1 MDSILKK
8 RIVPGY
14 CDRSHNGVSD
24 YGAGCRYR

>member
-8 RIVPGY
+8 GLFLVTS
-14 CDRSHNGVSD
+14 DRSHNGVSD